1 MDAILLDT
9 ALHRVRNMKRDQ
21 EQDEERGIRNGMEGQ
36 EERKGEGQTIR
47 DRLKWGKG

>member
-21 EQDEERGIRNGMEGQ
+21 EQDEEEGYQKWDGGARGE
-36 EERKGEGQTIR
+36 KGR
-47 DRLKWGKG
+47 RSDDPR